1 MKLGRRSRRF
11 LYALGALAFL
21 FGILHTR
28 PAKHTT
34 RKLLVRTL
42 TSLFGGSASVGSLDY
57 RLWLGEAR
65 VERLVFEPDPNELP
79 VIVEADRL
87 VLRLSA
93 SLESPSV
100 TYIDDDPGSSEDDT
114 DIALFLGLVGDVRA
128 TKGTFHWLHP
138 REWLSVSGIELEALL
153 ANGAHR
159 IAAHGGEGRIFV
171 GNREIYFGPSDLD
184 ATLDAEGLH
193 LASGTVFVD
202 DSFVRAEGTLRF
214 DKATTTDLDLSFALD
229 GALARL
235 IDEELSLEGV
245 LSGEAQAHIEHG
257 SPVVEAEL
265 RSERIQ
271 ITGVTVTEIEARA
284 HITEDVLALQPLTAR
299 AFRGTA
305 RLDAQNPFG
314 TTEPSNFDLQMQGI
328 DATAA
333 AEALTDTKLPVASR
347 VGGELHLA
355 IPDWDLCR
363 ATGEAELR
371 LSGDA
376 VGTIALALDSG
387 VVAVN
392 APDTALPALGTELAL
407 NGRVTLDGGTELDY
421 DAQVS
426 NLGTLASRFVSDLPL
441 TVSGPIGARG
451 HVGGSFREPRWS
463 SSITSE
469 ELRIESLP
477 FLFASTLTGSL
488 DSIELETL
496 SLVQPGGGG
505 VTAAGSI
512 PLGDE
517 GVWALDVD
525 IRSLDFPTIAAIRT
539 GEAGISGRARVTGP
553 AKEPELSA
561 ELEVFGLRFPE
572 PMQGI
577 VAIDID
583 LAGPI
588 QELAGRAELRASE
601 ILLHGTTLPSFAI
614 AAVSDTDAVR
624 LTGRRADGTPMLSGI
639 LPLSEP
645 YVLRCEVP
653 LSALPLSEFAE
664 SLQHSG
670 MKTAEWSAEGTLA
683 FEVPLREPETLRYR
697 ASFTSLLGDYELAR
711 AEASPFV
718 VEGGLASL
726 EVQGLEIRGV
736 RNRASIDGSIP
747 LDPEESYDL
756 AIE

>member
-28 PAKHTT
+28 PAKHAT

-87 VLRLSA
+87 VLRLSGLRLSA

-305 RLDAQNPFG
+305 RLDAQIPFG

-328 DATAA
+328 DALVHNSDRGRELAWPR
-333 AEALTDTKLPVASR
+333 LPSSD
-347 VGGELHLA
+347 HLA
-355 IPDWDLCR
+355 IRHPERRHGVENLAPDPCLDSLCR
-363 ATGEAELR
+363 Q
-371 LSGDA
+371 
-376 VGTIALALDSG
+376 
-387 VVAVN
+387 
-392 APDTALPALGTELAL
+392 P
-407 NGRVTLDGGTELDY
+407 
-421 DAQVS
+421 
-426 NLGTLASRFVSDLPL
+426 SRS
-441 TVSGPIGARG
+441 
-451 HVGGSFREPRWS
+451 HRW
-463 SSITSE
+463 
-469 ELRIESLP
+469 
-477 FLFASTLTGSL
+477 A
-488 DSIELETL
+488 
-496 SLVQPGGGG
+496 
-505 VTAAGSI
+505 
-512 PLGDE
+512 
-517 GVWALDVD
+517 
-525 IRSLDFPTIAAIRT
+525 
-539 GEAGISGRARVTGP
+539 
-553 AKEPELSA
+553 
-561 ELEVFGLRFPE
+561 
-572 PMQGI
+572 
-577 VAIDID
+577 
-583 LAGPI
+583 
-588 QELAGRAELRASE
+588 
-601 ILLHGTTLPSFAI
+601 
-614 AAVSDTDAVR
+614 
-624 LTGRRADGTPMLSGI
+624 
-639 LPLSEP
+639 
-645 YVLRCEVP
+645 
-653 LSALPLSEFAE
+653 
-664 SLQHSG
+664 
-670 MKTAEWSAEGTLA
+670 
-683 FEVPLREPETLRYR
+683 
-697 ASFTSLLGDYELAR
+697 
-711 AEASPFV
+711 
-718 VEGGLASL
+718 
-726 EVQGLEIRGV
+726 
-736 RNRASIDGSIP
+736 
-747 LDPEESYDL
+747 
-756 AIE
+756 

>member
-28 PAKHTT
+28 PAKHAT

-245 LSGEAQAHIEHG
+245 LSGE
-257 SPVVEAEL
+257 
-265 RSERIQ
+265 
-271 ITGVTVTEIEARA
+271 
-284 HITEDVLALQPLTAR
+284 
-299 AFRGTA
+299 
-305 RLDAQNPFG
+305 
-314 TTEPSNFDLQMQGI
+314 
-328 DATAA
+328 TAA

-355 IPDWDLCR
+355 IPGWDLSR

-505 VTAAGSI
+505 WFDPSWRRGCVGPRRRHPLSGFSNHRGHQNRRSW
-512 PLGDE
+512 PLGP
-517 GVWALDVD
+517 GA
-525 IRSLDFPTIAAIRT
+525 RHRT
-539 GEAGISGRARVTGP
+539 G
-553 AKEPELSA
+553 
-561 ELEVFGLRFPE
+561 
-572 PMQGI
+572 
-577 VAIDID
+577 
-583 LAGPI
+583 
-588 QELAGRAELRASE
+588 
-601 ILLHGTTLPSFAI
+601 
-614 AAVSDTDAVR
+614 
-624 LTGRRADGTPMLSGI
+624 
-639 LPLSEP
+639 
-645 YVLRCEVP
+645 
-653 LSALPLSEFAE
+653 
-664 SLQHSG
+664 
-670 MKTAEWSAEGTLA
+670 
-683 FEVPLREPETLRYR
+683 
-697 ASFTSLLGDYELAR
+697 
-711 AEASPFV
+711 
-718 VEGGLASL
+718 
-726 EVQGLEIRGV
+726 
-736 RNRASIDGSIP
+736 
-747 LDPEESYDL
+747 
-756 AIE
+756 